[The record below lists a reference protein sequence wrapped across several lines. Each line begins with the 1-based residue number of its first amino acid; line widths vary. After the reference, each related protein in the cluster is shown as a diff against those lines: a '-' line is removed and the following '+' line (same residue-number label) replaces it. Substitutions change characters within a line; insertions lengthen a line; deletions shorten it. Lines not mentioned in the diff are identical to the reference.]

1 MNTNIECLF
10 KDKTNTE
17 KMIIVFKKLANFDL
31 YKKRSNCFN
40 ENLNFFINSF
50 EYLEVNERSLQ
61 YISQIFLSKISF
73 DINKLD
79 KINYILFFEKNNNFL
94 KPFYNY
100 LNNAFEKNNTILKD
114 VLDFTNELLIII
126 QIKNF

>member
-1 MNTNIECLF
+1 MNINIECLF

-31 YKKRSNCFN
+31 YKKRSNSFN

-100 LNNAFEKNNTILKD
+100 LNNAFEKNNTILKEI
-114 VLDFTNELLIII
+114 LDFTNELLIII